1 MIVAARQFNNAA
13 EMRAEA
19 VAVHARCFNPKPLR
33 LIASLPVKEV
43 PAIPTVTPVRR
54 REVGP
59 AWMHEPTF
67 FDAHIEQ
74 HRSRMVEIAMNPAR
88 VHVKDRCR
96 ELGASYQ
103 AIIGGGRRKKNIEVR
118 HLLMWEVHERFGLSF
133 PAIGR
138 LFGGRDHTT
147 CLYAIRKIEAQRGEA

>member
-1 MIVAARQFNNAA
+1 MIVAAREFTSAA
-13 EMRAEA
+13 EMRAA
-19 VAVHARCFNPKPLR
+19 AAAVHARCFNPKPLR
-33 LIASLPVKEV
+33 MIASLTIEEES
-43 PAIPTVTPVRR
+43 AIATLTLVRR

-59 AWMHEPTF
+59 AWKQEATF
-67 FDAHIEQ
+67 FDAHTDQ
-74 HRSRMVEIAMNPAR
+74 HRSRLVEIAMNPAR

-96 ELGASYQ
+96 ELGASYE
-103 AIIGGGRRKKNIEVR
+103 AIIGGGRRRKNIQVR

>member
-1 MIVAARQFNNAA
+1 MIVAARQFNSAA
-13 EMRAEA
+13 EMRAAA

-33 LIASLPVKEV
+33 LIASLPVVEV
-43 PAIPTVTPVRR
+43 PAIATVTPVRR

-67 FDAHIEQ
+67 FDAHIAQ
-74 HRSRMVEIAMNPAR
+74 HRSRMVEIGANPAR
-88 VHVKDRCR
+88 VYIKDRCR
-96 ELGASYQ
+96 ELGVTYRLM
-103 AIIGGGRRKKNIEVR
+103 IGSDRRKKTCDLR
-118 HLLMWEVHERFGLSF
+118 HVLMWEVHRRFDLSF